1 MEGQGMDVYYLGVEI
16 GGTKQQI
23 AIGKADGTIV
33 ELVCEKVALTKGALS
48 IREWLLEKVPVVTG
62 KYTTNHSR
70 IAAACIGFGGPI
82 ETGTGKV
89 LISVQV
95 EGWKDFELKT
105 WFQEQFGVDTYVLN
119 DTVAGGYGEL
129 VLGAGRASQN
139 FFYTNIGT
147 GIGGAF
153 FIGRKYYDGAGCGA
167 AYMGNTYIP
176 DPFAQRAGQATRL
189 ENICSGAAIES
200 RLRQPGYVDGSSLLM
215 ELCGGDEKMLS
226 CRMLGEAAKQGDAFA
241 LGEIDLFAR
250 SYAIGLGNM
259 MTSVSPDL
267 VAVGGG
273 VANLGEIILEPV
285 RKYVNEV
292 AFISVRGRCEIVQ
305 SELADNVVIA
315 GAILYAAGCSKL

>member
-1 MEGQGMDVYYLGVEI
+1 
-16 GGTKQQI
+16 
-23 AIGKADGTIV
+23 
-33 ELVCEKVALTKGALS
+33 
-48 IREWLLEKVPVVTG
+48 
-62 KYTTNHSR
+62 
-70 IAAACIGFGGPI
+70 
-82 ETGTGKV
+82 
-89 LISVQV
+89 
-95 EGWKDFELKT
+95 
-105 WFQEQFGVDTYVLN
+105 
-119 DTVAGGYGEL
+119 
-129 VLGAGRASQN
+129 
-139 FFYTNIGT
+139 
-147 GIGGAF
+147 
-153 FIGRKYYDGAGCGA
+153 
-167 AYMGNTYIP
+167 MGNTYIP

-267 VAVGGG
+267 VAIGGG

-305 SELADNVVIA
+305 SELADHVVIA